1 MKNII
6 KILIASLILLGCVA
20 KASSVVTKE
29 YAPKGQIVERTNDDM
44 LEWAMEMNDE
54 RTPAIYVVIISE
66 PEIIIAKPPEK

>member
-6 KILIASLILLGCVA
+6 NFLIASLILLGCVA
-20 KASSVVTKE
+20 KASSVMTKE
-29 YAPKGQIVERTNDDM
+29 HVPKGLIVERTNDDM
-44 LEWAMEMNDE
+44 LELAMDMDNE